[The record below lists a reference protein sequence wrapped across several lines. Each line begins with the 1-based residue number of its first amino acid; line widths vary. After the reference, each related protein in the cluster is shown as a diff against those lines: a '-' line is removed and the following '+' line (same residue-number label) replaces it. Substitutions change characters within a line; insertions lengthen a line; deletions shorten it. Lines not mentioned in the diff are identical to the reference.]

1 MSEGLHPVQSAY
13 KNADDLVRVGLDTGL
28 ACDVQPYVLQ
38 NLGKHGS
45 TPAIGYETDKSNLKR
60 IMILTSRLGIMMLK
74 LVELRSMTGF
84 TKNLVLK
91 EEKEH
96 D

>member
-1 MSEGLHPVQSAY
+1 
-13 KNADDLVRVGLDTGL
+13 
-28 ACDVQPYVLQ
+28 
-38 NLGKHGS
+38 
-45 TPAIGYETDKSNLKR
+45 
-60 IMILTSRLGIMMLK
+60 MILTSRLGIMMLK